1 MDEGLSVEEV
11 CDELLAELSAQE
23 GDETALAEVESIDA
37 IRRAI
42 EEAAKEA
49 ARRVREAAEAFLKKS
64 VNAASQTA
72 NML

>member
-11 CDELLAELSAQE
+11 CDELLTELAAQE
-23 GDETALAEVESIDA
+23 GDETALAEVESIDV

-49 ARRVREAAEAFLKKS
+49 ARRVREAAEAFLKKA
-64 VNAASQTA
+64 VTAASQTA